1 MDVERLEKL
10 IKEYGPENV
19 GVIVQTITN
28 NSAGGQPVSVAN
40 IRATAAVAKKY
51 NIPFMIDAARYAE
64 NSYFVKQRE
73 PEFKNSSIQEI
84 VRESFKYADVFTM
97 SAKKDAIVNM
107 GGLVGARDKKAV

>member
-1 MDVERLEKL
+1 
-10 IKEYGPENV
+10 
-19 GVIVQTITN
+19 
-28 NSAGGQPVSVAN
+28 
-40 IRATAAVAKKY
+40 
-51 NIPFMIDAARYAE
+51 MIDAARYAE

-107 GGLVGARDKKAV
+107 GGLVGARDKKLFEKIKQNCISFEGFVTYGGMSGRDLEALAQS